1 MRSCA
6 CQRRLFDAWHRRC
19 TEVSEKAAKTLP
31 EKSKPIARWGRKAT
45 GQGASDS
52 RVAEGRPKNRVSARE
67 EPDMFARPIAVP
79 VRAPARPGAARNPR
93 RWRGLITA
101 ALGLLLAGCGAADF
115 STRDLRV
122 SASGDTLYVFARNQN
137 VSRNFCASLGGDVAR
152 TEGRLASA
160 DTRTM
165 RLGRV
170 MGCYTARP
178 IAVCA
183 QDDADCLALAE
194 NEARD

>member
-1 MRSCA
+1 
-6 CQRRLFDAWHRRC
+6 
-19 TEVSEKAAKTLP
+19 
-31 EKSKPIARWGRKAT
+31 
-45 GQGASDS
+45 
-52 RVAEGRPKNRVSARE
+52 
-67 EPDMFARPIAVP
+67 MFARPIVVSATARSRRSAP
-79 VRAPARPGAARNPR
+79 RLRGGLRAMIA
-93 RWRGLITA
+93 A
-101 ALGLLLAGCGAADF
+101 ALGMALSGCGAADF

-122 SASGDTLYVFARNQN
+122 SASGDTLYVIARNQN

-178 IAVCA
+178 VAVCA
-183 QDDADCLALAE
+183 QDDADCIALAAHE
-194 NEARD
+194 GGHGEPRD